1 MTPHEEQ
8 SGFYE
13 QLGRCI
19 AQWSH
24 VEDGLCEVYAT
35 AIAKADEVRTSNVA
49 AQAAYYAIQAPEGKI
64 SMTDSAVRFRL
75 LFGMGDGHDD
85 PQRRLFAA
93 WDALKNTVD
102 ERRRRRNQLAH
113 FQVLRSLGEPEGRRY
128 ALRPALFNP
137 NALFRTT
144 TLFHREEL
152 KVAAASFGRASM
164 DLGTFAYGLAKH
176 FKQNDHANFEDELKE
191 LMARTV
197 DKLVT
202 EEGFVANGFG

>member
-1 MTPHEEQ
+1 MTPVEEQ

-13 QLGRCI
+13 NLGRCI

-24 VEDGLCEVYAT
+24 VEDGLYEVYAT
-35 AIAKADEVRTSNVA
+35 AIAKAHEMRTSNVA

-75 LFGMGDGHDD
+75 LFGMGDGHHD
-85 PQRRLFAA
+85 PQRRLLAA

-113 FQVLRSLGEPEGRRY
+113 FQVLISMSEPEGRRF
-128 ALRPALFNP
+128 ALRPAIFNP

-176 FKQNDHANFEDELKE
+176 FKQNDHTNFEDSLKE
-191 LMARTV
+191 LMARTI
-197 DKLVT
+197 DKTVAD
-202 EEGFVANGFG
+202 EGFIANS